1 MLSNETV
8 VYHMLHYTR
17 RSIYSF
23 IGTSRKRTEQLIIQ
37 LGAIE
42 MAWESGKHHY
52 KTNKA
57 KTQRYRI
64 IKVWTQIGK
73 KRYKS
78 RYLTSKP
85 QISTPFQLS
94 LAPFFPLFNNFSSL
108 IGISPIILDNLFS
121 PFLLF
126 GRLYL
131 LSFNQLS
138 NWIPLPFHLLFS
150 SLLSPI

>member
-1 MLSNETV
+1 
-8 VYHMLHYTR
+8 
-17 RSIYSF
+17 
-23 IGTSRKRTEQLIIQ
+23 
-37 LGAIE
+37 
-42 MAWESGKHHY
+42 MAWESGKQHY
-52 KTNKA
+52 KSNEGKNTKIPHNQSLN
-57 KTQRYRI
+57 TD
-64 IKVWTQIGK
+64 WK

-85 QISTPFQLS
+85 QISHLS
-94 LAPFFPLFNNFSSL
+94 SFPLPLFSPLQQLLFPNWHFSNYFRY
-108 IGISPIILDNLFS
+108 PFS

-150 SLLSPI
+150 SLPHIYQSPPLPIPFTTISSWFFSPNGEKSTSDTLLSFAGKNQPL